1 MSGNKS
7 ATLRL
12 NFEEGELAHT
22 QRIEKTKDVA
32 DRKNVEVKGQE
43 TWWLNH

>member
-12 NFEEGELAHT
+12 NFEEEELAHT

-32 DRKNVEVKGQE
+32 DRKNAEVKGQE